1 MPSKRGLH
9 RSAKNTVSK
18 MVVWADFERKAIKN
32 IFSKVKQDTLG
43 PAALARCL
51 IVYPWTLRY
60 FGKFGDLSDAAAIKS
75 NAKVAEHGKTVLR
88 ALVKAL
94 DNMDNI
100 KDTYKDLSILH
111 SETLNVDPRNF
122 TLLANCVTIEVAGQ
136 LGSTFTAEFHA
147 AFQKFLAVVVAAL
160 KKQYY

>member
-1 MPSKRGLH
+1 
-9 RSAKNTVSK
+9 
-18 MVVWADFERKAIKN
+18 MVVWTDFECKTLKY
-32 IFSKVKQDTLG
+32 IFTNVKPEAVG

-100 KDTYKDLSILH
+100 KETYKDLSILH

-122 TLLANCVTIEVAGQ
+122 TLLANCVTIEVAGK
-136 LGSTFTAEFHA
+136 LGSAFTAQVHA

-160 KKQYY
+160 MKQYY